1 LEIPV
6 ATNVVARNSKSFSY
20 YNSRQYNYSV
30 GYSFINAIRHI
41 PALMQYAEPFKKKY
55 DDSLNERPYDIHNI
69 LHATIRQTLK
79 GYNLQKLKYKEK
91 DDLIESIKTKTLPV
105 VVFMENPNE
114 LLYTHRS
121 ITVCHGRVFDAFLS
135 DSFLLRKIGKKFDS
149 YTFKK
154 AYQLVNIENSENI
167 SKTKQETKPI
177 KNKK

>member
-1 LEIPV
+1 
-6 ATNVVARNSKSFSY
+6 
-20 YNSRQYNYSV
+20 
-30 GYSFINAIRHI
+30 
-41 PALMQYAEPFKKKY
+41 M
-55 DDSLNERPYDIHNI
+55 
-69 LHATIRQTLK
+69 K

-105 VVFMENPNE
+105 VVFMENPDE

-154 AYQLVNIENSENI
+154 AYQLVIIENSENI
-167 SKTKQETKPI
+167 SKTKQETKPK